1 MIILSKQA
9 GGTGV
14 RLGIFLWLIE
24 AAKVDQIFTR
34 LAVTPDRLCL
44 MDELFTCLLPVG
56 QTKKKL
62 PFFKITH
69 EKNGQSNSSFHFF
82 KQCKLRGTLFDFFFF
97 SSPFVTSTGNDL
109 GNGIEIAADRRF
121 YFGLHSETEGGGL
134 LFRFVV
140 NINIFTSHPAT
151 RGGGGDE
158 IKFPREG
165 KRKKNTT
172 NEIRRLVVCIFGRLL
187 DSHQIELFLV
197 PIYTSL
203 RRRCQILD
211 SIRSKVRCWWQE
223 FSWKKADVLEFKW
236 SAQRTHESS
245 VYLLWVVLS

>member
-34 LAVTPDRLCL
+34 LAVTPDRLRL

-151 RGGGGDE
+151 RGGGDE
-158 IKFPREG
+158 IKFPRIVRARG
-165 KRKKNTT
+165 KKIQQMKSAAWLFAFSAAYWIPIKSNGFWCRFTRLWDVGVNFFGFGPFQGSMLMARMFLKKW
-172 NEIRRLVVCIFGRLL
+172 
-187 DSHQIELFLV
+187 
-197 PIYTSL
+197 PIYWNLNDPRNVHTS
-203 RRRCQILD
+203 R
-211 SIRSKVRCWWQE
+211 
-223 FSWKKADVLEFKW
+223 
-236 SAQRTHESS
+236 
-245 VYLLWVVLS
+245 VYT

>member
-151 RGGGGDE
+151 RGGGDE

-172 NEIRRLVVCIFGRLL
+172 
-187 DSHQIELFLV
+187 
-197 PIYTSL
+197 
-203 RRRCQILD
+203 
-211 SIRSKVRCWWQE
+211 K
-223 FSWKKADVLEFKW
+223 
-236 SAQRTHESS
+236 
-245 VYLLWVVLS
+245 